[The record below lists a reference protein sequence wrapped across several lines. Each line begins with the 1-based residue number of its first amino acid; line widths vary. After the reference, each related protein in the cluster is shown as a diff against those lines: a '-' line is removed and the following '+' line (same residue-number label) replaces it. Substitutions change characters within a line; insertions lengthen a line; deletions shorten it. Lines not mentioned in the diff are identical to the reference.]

1 MGIFQY
7 FGKKY
12 ILPGAVV
19 VGLIGVV
26 VVGVVVVVVPG
37 LSMLYVDTKIPM
49 GAEITT
55 TVHTQNMIELF

>member
-19 VGLIGVV
+19 VGLIG
-26 VVGVVVVVVPG
+26 VVVVVPG